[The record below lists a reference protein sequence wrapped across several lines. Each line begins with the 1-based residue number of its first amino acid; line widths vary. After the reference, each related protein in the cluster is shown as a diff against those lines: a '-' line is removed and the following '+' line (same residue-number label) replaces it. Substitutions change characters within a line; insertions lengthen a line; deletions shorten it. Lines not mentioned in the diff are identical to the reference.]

1 MIALLLLRRLDIYV
15 QLMFSCEFNFQD
27 EDTLAVT
34 SSLLQRRAYKDLA
47 DFDNH
52 LDDLAL
58 DYLNV
63 AINMEIEKLS

>member
-1 MIALLLLRRLDIYV
+1 M
-15 QLMFSCEFNFQD
+15 
-27 EDTLAVT
+27 T

>member
-1 MIALLLLRRLDIYV
+1 MLWINDGIH
-15 QLMFSCEFNFQD
+15 FNIQD
-27 EDTLAVT
+27 DDTLAVT

-63 AINMEIEKLS
+63 AINMEIDKLL

>member
-1 MIALLLLRRLDIYV
+1 L
-15 QLMFSCEFNFQD
+15 CQD

-34 SSLLQRRAYKDLA
+34 SALLQRRTYKDLA

-52 LDDLAL
+52 LDDLTQ

-63 AINMEIEKLS
+63 NVNLEINKCS